1 MDPMPRATRSRC
13 CQSPETSRSSCTALR
28 PKRADRRDR
37 GGQTGLLEGE
47 VPRSTSSRCPIP
59 TPLHQPALH
68 YLSEGP
74 IGSTDLRKDVQQ
86 LKLPVR
92 RVEVEQHDDE
102 DGRQILPPAILSE
115 GEAARGRSLL
125 RPGELWVQ
133 TDAAPAIWAAGCHF
147 STQLA
152 RPHAAGGGKQV
163 LRPPPLK
170 IASTAEHVR
179 RVVTRA
185 REGHGGRKVGTKDA
199 DETDEARSTAPR
211 AGRRGGR

>member
-1 MDPMPRATRSRC
+1 MM
-13 CQSPETSRSSCTALR
+13 
-28 PKRADRRDR
+28 
-37 GGQTGLLEGE
+37 
-47 VPRSTSSRCPIP
+47 
-59 TPLHQPALH
+59 
-68 YLSEGP
+68 
-74 IGSTDLRKDVQQ
+74 STDTSPWPQRDAGTRTHSPAYLNEEILASDGV
-86 LKLPVR
+86 L
-92 RVEVEQHDDE
+92 HDWGHLLGRGAVHGVDHLDE
-102 DGRQILPPAILSE
+102 RFEAGFGLVAILSE
-115 GEAARGRSLL
+115 GEAARCRSLL
-125 RPGELWVQ
+125 RPGELRVQ

-185 REGHGGRKVGTKDA
+185 REGHGCRKVDTKDA